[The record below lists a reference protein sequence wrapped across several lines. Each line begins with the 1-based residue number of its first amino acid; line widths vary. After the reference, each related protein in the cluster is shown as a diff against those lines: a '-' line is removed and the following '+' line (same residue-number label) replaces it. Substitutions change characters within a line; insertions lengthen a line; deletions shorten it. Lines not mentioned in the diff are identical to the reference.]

1 MSTEFINNRK
11 KVTVLLTAG
20 IFGGLATGMIAI
32 AWPFI
37 LPAFRRVV
45 LPYVPAT
52 TTQID
57 NVLKAIHYKRP
68 FDKNLDKNIIDL
80 GSGDGRIV
88 SNIEKN
94 IKFHFQ
100 FQSQIR

>member
-1 MSTEFINNRK
+1 MSTEIHNNRK
-11 KVTVLLTAG
+11 VVALLSAG
-20 IFGGLATGMIAI
+20 IFGGLATGMVAL

-37 LPAFRRVV
+37 LPAFRRIV

-52 TTQID
+52 STQID

-68 FDKNLDKNIIDL
+68 FDKNSDRNIIDL

-88 SNIEKN
+88 NNGK
-94 IKFHFQ
+94 KFL
-100 FQSQIR
+100 I